1 MQKKSNGNQ
10 TDGDDDEDDDDNTD
24 DFCEIPYSQ
33 AEESWRKPRI
43 YNKQLFSHNPSVNI
57 RNKFTSNGFYQ
68 KPYKYNDTSI

>member
-33 AEESWRKPRI
+33 AEDSGES
-43 YNKQLFSHNPSVNI
+43 LE
-57 RNKFTSNGFYQ
+57 
-68 KPYKYNDTSI
+68 SIISSF